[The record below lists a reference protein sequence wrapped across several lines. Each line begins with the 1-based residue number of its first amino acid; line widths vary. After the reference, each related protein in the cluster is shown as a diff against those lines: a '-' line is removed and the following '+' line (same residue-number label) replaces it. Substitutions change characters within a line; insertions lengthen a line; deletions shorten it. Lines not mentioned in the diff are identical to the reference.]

1 MAIHIALPAY
11 KMEGKFEHQ
20 GQQQKT
26 LRYDS
31 LKECFYDNLLVSTK
45 IVQMNR

>member
-1 MAIHIALPAY
+1 MAIHKTQPAY

-20 GQQQKT
+20 GQQQKA

-31 LKECFYDNLLVSTK
+31 LKECFTTTF
-45 IVQMNR
+45 

>member
-1 MAIHIALPAY
+1 MALHKTNPAY

-20 GQQQKT
+20 GQQQNA

-31 LKECFYDNLLVSTK
+31 LKECFTTTF
-45 IVQMNR
+45 